1 MSVSPFD
8 MSTRSIAP
16 NLIYK
21 LATVPMPKNI
31 LLSKKSGIPKSL
43 QLSEMSRKAIQD
55 HINTLGIDIE
65 RFEHN
70 LEDQGELPSLPSHS
84 VQVLLGIMSCTCLQ
98 IVHFNFS
105 QALGSIYP
113 IKLIA
118 IYVQNWQ
125 SVWVTQTPSTPRT
138 NPRSTRVGYAF
149 ISVPVGLI
157 IQLDDGLLFHM
168 K

>member
-1 MSVSPFD
+1 MSLSPFD

-16 NLIYK
+16 NLIHK

-31 LLSKKSGIPKSL
+31 PLSKKYGIPKSL
-43 QLSEMSRKAIQD
+43 QLSEMSRKAMQD

-65 RFEHN
+65 QFEHN
-70 LEDQGELPSLPSHS
+70 LEDQGALPSLCS
-84 VQVLLGIMSCTCLQ
+84 VNNNDGTCLQ
-98 IVHFNFS
+98 IAHFNFS
-105 QALGSIYP
+105 QASRSIYP
-113 IKLIA
+113 MKLIA
-118 IYVQNWQ
+118 IYVQNLQ
-125 SVWVTQTPSTPRT
+125 SVPVTQTLSTPKT

-157 IQLDDGLLFHM
+157 IQLDDGLLFCV